1 MIHQY
6 VGIGEPCNPRPIQTR
21 DASGVLKLKL
31 VFIVQLT
38 HRCYFGTETG
48 LDMSSWTTLI
58 CNSNIPSNFY
68 SYYYHYVILSFY
80 LFSHLL
86 NYRLFLISSRQI
98 LKQTTTR
105 LPQKMHLYAC
115 FLKCSQWSFFRG
127 PNIFKIRKI
136 YKFTFYFWMIIM
148 MIKKMTK

>member
-1 MIHQY
+1 MNEEMNDETSVCRY
-6 VGIGEPCNPRPIQTR
+6 RGILQPSADSNQR

-48 LDMSSWTTLI
+48 IDMSSWTTLI

-68 SYYYHYVILSFY
+68 SYYYHYVILFIFSFTE
-80 LFSHLL
+80 LWT
-86 NYRLFLISSRQI
+86 FLISSRQI

-105 LPQKMHLYAC
+105 LPQKCTCMHV
-115 FLKCSQWSFFRG
+115 S
-127 PNIFKIRKI
+127 
-136 YKFTFYFWMIIM
+136 
-148 MIKKMTK
+148 

>member
-1 MIHQY
+1 MS
-6 VGIGEPCNPRPIQTR
+6 VSGNPATLGRFKPERRKWSTKI
-21 DASGVLKLKL
+21 KI

-68 SYYYHYVILSFY
+68 SYYYHYVILFIFSFTE
-80 LFSHLL
+80 LWT
-86 NYRLFLISSRQI
+86 FLIYSRQI

-105 LPQKMHLYAC
+105 LPQKCTCMHV
-115 FLKCSQWSFFRG
+115 S
-127 PNIFKIRKI
+127 
-136 YKFTFYFWMIIM
+136 
-148 MIKKMTK
+148 

>member
-1 MIHQY
+1 MVNALEIKKIINEEMNDEISVCRY
-6 VGIGEPCNPRPIQTR
+6 RGILQPSADSNQR

-86 NYRLFLISSRQI
+86 NYRLF
-98 LKQTTTR
+98 
-105 LPQKMHLYAC
+105 
-115 FLKCSQWSFFRG
+115 
-127 PNIFKIRKI
+127 
-136 YKFTFYFWMIIM
+136 
-148 MIKKMTK
+148 